1 MKRMLAITCAGALL
15 LALTSCSSLG
25 LGGNKAQSGSQG
37 SASSS
42 SAASSSAGSTAGS
55 GAASDDDMIGADS
68 STSTSSQNSRSATLY
83 IGMNGQFKEYPLET
97 KEDITYY
104 TLVGA
109 IAELTGWNLDLESAV
124 EGNGKIVISFAD
136 TSSLFV
142 GLPKEQKEEFQVKDA
157 GELDQPILDSVQKT
171 IQEWVGTEDGKAE
184 VYFTAADGGD
194 LVLKDIGVTISADDP
209 YTGFPTAPAAPVAK

>member
-68 STSTSSQNSRSATLY
+68 STSTSAQNSRSATLY
-83 IGMNGQFKEYPLET
+83 IGMNGQFKEYPLEA

-142 GLPKEQKEEFQVKDA
+142 GLP
-157 GELDQPILDSVQKT
+157 
-171 IQEWVGTEDGKAE
+171 
-184 VYFTAADGGD
+184 
-194 LVLKDIGVTISADDP
+194 
-209 YTGFPTAPAAPVAK
+209 